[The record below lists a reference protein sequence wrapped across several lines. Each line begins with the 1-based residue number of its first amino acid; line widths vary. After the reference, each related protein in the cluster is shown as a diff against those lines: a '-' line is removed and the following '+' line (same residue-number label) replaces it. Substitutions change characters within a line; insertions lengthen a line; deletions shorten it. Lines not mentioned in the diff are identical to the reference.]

1 MYGIVKSWGFAP
13 IFRLPPEVKSLRA
26 QRRISLGR
34 PIFNLFLS
42 IIAPIFID
50 ANRFSDYTA
59 VIVKMGKR
67 LLSVIFLVDI
77 YLF

>member
-13 IFRLPPEVKSLRA
+13 ILRLPLEVKSLRA

-50 ANRFSDYTA
+50 ENRFSDYTA

-67 LLSVIFLVDI
+67 LLSVIFLVEI